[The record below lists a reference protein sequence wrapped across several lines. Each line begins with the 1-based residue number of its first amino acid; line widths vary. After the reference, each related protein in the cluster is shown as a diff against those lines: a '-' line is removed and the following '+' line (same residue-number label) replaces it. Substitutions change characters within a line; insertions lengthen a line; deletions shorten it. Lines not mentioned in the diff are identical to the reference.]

1 MMWNKVKSWGL
12 SILLFAILILF
23 IMYVLSRNTVDKL
36 RLQIAGKEMA
46 DKLGELGSTIA
57 DRIHKITELNAKIK
71 EIRRKKGEKSD
82 MSLSELVD
90 FFKGV

>member
-1 MMWNKVKSWGL
+1 MWNKVKSWGL